1 MKVTVKNKSGTY
13 KYEKGTVVYSL
24 EVQAELD
31 PGEWE
36 ARVEFMKIDV
46 GHKLELTPIEPECDH
61 TWLLYAEYTKG
72 TPAHRIWMNC
82 PKCGN
87 VLSGKEI
94 EAIVTEALKGEE
106 ENG

>member
-1 MKVTVKNKSGTY
+1 MKVTVKNKSGVY
-13 KYEKGTVVYSL
+13 KYLIGSKSGRAFFL
-24 EVQAELD
+24 EVQVGHD
-31 PGEWE
+31 QFDE
-36 ARVEFMKIDV
+36 AEFMDIKV
-46 GHKLELTPIEPECDH
+46 GDKLELTPIEPECDH

-94 EAIVTEALKGEE
+94 ETIITKFFDIST
-106 ENG
+106 